1 MRHLGNQVRPDCL
14 DLLCVS
20 CVISPYVL
28 SLRNLDNCSF
38 WRRRTLNIFKEIQFN
53 YFYLNLLGLPR
64 WGFPGGTSGKEL
76 AYQCRR
82 CKRLK
87 FNPWVRKISW
97 RRAWQPTL
105 VFLPGESH
113 GQKSLEDY
121 SPYGCKELDRTKAT

>member
-1 MRHLGNQVRPDCL
+1 M
-14 DLLCVS
+14 VS

-38 WRRRTLNIFKEIQFN
+38 WGRRTLNIFKEIQFN

-87 FNPWVRKISW
+87 FNPWVRKIPW